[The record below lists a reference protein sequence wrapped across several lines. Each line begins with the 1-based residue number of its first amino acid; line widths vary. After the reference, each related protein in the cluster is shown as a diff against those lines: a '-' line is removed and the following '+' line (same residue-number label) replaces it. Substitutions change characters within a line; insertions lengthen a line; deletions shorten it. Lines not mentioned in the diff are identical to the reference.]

1 MTPNVRIMIGLA
13 VAVLLLSV
21 PFALSFAWQGVL
33 TRMLIAALFATG
45 YNLLLGQA
53 GLLSFGHAAFYGIG
67 AIATMHA
74 MIGVERGAFYI
85 PLPLLPLVGAG
96 AGFVLAFIAGLFA
109 TKRSGTYFA
118 LVTLALAELIHVI
131 APMWNGVFGGEAGL
145 TSMRMPSLGVSFD
158 SAGQVYLLILA
169 WSALGIAFLWL
180 LSRTA
185 FGQLTLA
192 LKGNEQRLKF
202 LGFDIY
208 KNKVL
213 VFAISGMIAGLAGS
227 LLSIST
233 ESASYTLFSPEVS
246 TQVVFYTFIGGSAF
260 FFGPAIA
267 AAVLVALPY
276 QLSNYTHAWPLYQG
290 MLFMVVMLTAPLGIA
305 GLFGPAA
312 SDRSRDNATRSF
324 KRLLLGVAAVGLM
337 AVCIES
343 ARRLDWSALLEFV
356 TDNNAGLW
364 LVLAAF
370 LGGVMFV
377 VCRRFAGRGASND
390 SLVARKLTTAP
401 MVFAPTANDVRD
413 ECSRHETQ
421 AIEP

>member
-1 MTPNVRIMIGLA
+1 MIFNMRVLIGL
-13 VAVLLLSV
+13 VLVVLLLSV
-21 PFALSFAWQGVL
+21 PFVLSSAWQGVM

-67 AIATMHA
+67 AIATMHV
-74 MIGVERGAFYI
+74 MIGVERGAFYV
-85 PLPLLPLVGAG
+85 PVPLLPLVGAG
-96 AGFVLAFIAGLFA
+96 AGLVLAFIAGLFA

-118 LVTLALAELIHVI
+118 LVTLAMAELIHVI
-131 APMWNGVFGGEAGL
+131 APMWNSVFGGEAGL
-145 TSMRMPSLGVSFD
+145 TSMRMPSLGISFD
-158 SAGQVYLLILA
+158 SAAQVYMLTLVWSVCGMALL
-169 WSALGIAFLWL
+169 WF

-185 FGQLTLA
+185 FGQLALA

-202 LGFDIY
+202 LGFDTY

-276 QLSNYTHAWPLYQG
+276 QLSNYSHAWPLYQG
-290 MLFMVVMLTAPLGIA
+290 MLFMVVMLTTPLGIG
-305 GLFGPAA
+305 GLLGQVA
-312 SDRSRDNATRSF
+312 SDRSRDNAARSF
-324 KRLLLGVAAVGLM
+324 RRLLLGVAVVGVL
-337 AVCIES
+337 ALCIES
-343 ARRLDWSALLEFV
+343 AQRLNRRAVLEFV
-356 TDNNAGLW
+356 TDGNVVLW
-364 LVLAAF
+364 LVLACGLGIAAF
-370 LGGVMFV
+370 VLRRRLAASGVLQ
-377 VCRRFAGRGASND
+377 D
-390 SLVARKLTTAP
+390 SLVGKLTA
-401 MVFAPTANDVRD
+401 FRNSIR
-413 ECSRHETQ
+413 SNSQ
-421 AIEP
+421 